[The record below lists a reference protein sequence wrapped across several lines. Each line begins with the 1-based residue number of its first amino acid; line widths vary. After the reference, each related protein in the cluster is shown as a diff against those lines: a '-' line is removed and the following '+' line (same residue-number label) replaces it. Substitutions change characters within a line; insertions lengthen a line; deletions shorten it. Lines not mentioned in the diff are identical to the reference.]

1 MIRMTREQWIAAG
14 KSRYGADRMQWWFRC
29 PSCGHIATPQDYRAA
44 GAPATAVGFSCV
56 GRWSGAASEAF
67 SDADGPC
74 NYAGGGL
81 FRINPILVTDGAQ
94 EFSMFDFAEPLLE
107 RMRGAAEEPTR

>member
-14 KSRYGADRMQWWFRC
+14 KSRYGADRMQWRFRC

-44 GAPATAVGFSCV
+44 GAPQTAVGFSCV

-67 SDADGPC
+67 SDASGPC

-81 FRINPILVTDGAQ
+81 FRINPLLVTDGEQ
-94 EFSMFDFAEPLLE
+94 EWQMFDFAEPFEGEARKE
-107 RMRGAAEEPTR
+107 REER